1 MENVYTYRLLVI
13 FLFATLGIPVYAQTD
28 PVQFRFEHLT
38 VNEGLSHSDAMAVV
52 QDQQGFIWVAT
63 NKGIDRY
70 DGYEIKPYL
79 LPIDNENGLSN
90 NRVRALHVSPEGV
103 LWAGT
108 EGGGLNV
115 YNLNQDRFICL
126 HMKPG
131 GRSRELL
138 QLLNQSEIVA
148 LAVDKQGRIWAGTKQ
163 HGVFIVQAGTDG
175 DVQWLKQV
183 KLDTPRSRFCSIT
196 DLVIDKSGTLW
207 IAAANEGLFRLS
219 INQPEAVAGLVT
231 AFAKRNVMA
240 LAPDRQNGLWVA
252 TDSQVMWLSDEM
264 VHKRP
269 VADPVVL
276 PQMFRSIDCIHRDSF
291 GRLWIGTN
299 FGLLMAPIR
308 LQDGRP
314 PIVTDKITTYLP
326 LDTDPF
332 SINSGRIHCIFEDR
346 FQVLWLA
353 ASAGGLNKI
362 DLRQKPFGHLSRQP
376 SQHPTLANNYINAVY
391 KEDARNLLWIATRNG
406 ISSYDLTHKVYQ
418 NYFSR
423 PLPGNVT
430 GMDVSC
436 IFQDTDSTLWF
447 GTQNDGLISLR
458 RQHGQPRFTTYAA
471 KDDLFQEVES
481 IVEDKFGTIWVAS
494 FDHGLTRLNHEGKV
508 LATYNMHN
516 SRLPTNRFTF
526 LLYDK
531 PTNIL
536 WASTQNAGVLKLKVR
551 PDKIELLRQFKHDI
565 HDPGSFRVNYAWPL
579 LKDRR
584 GIIWVGTIGGGLH
597 QIITNKRGQEE
608 VRRCTSWLPD
618 SDVESIL
625 EDNEGN
631 LWLGS
636 EGLIRVNVA
645 THRVL
650 RYNVV
655 DGVQSNSFKIGAA
668 CRAHDETLFFGGI
681 NGITFLKPCLI
692 QSNPYPPFVQITGFA
707 VQNQPV
713 HVGQEINGRVL
724 VRESLNHTQ
733 GLQIKDN
740 ENDFSISF
748 VGLNFANPR
757 KNRYAYQL
765 VGYNDKWIPLPG
777 NQRTVSFTNLP
788 AGNYTFQV
796 KADNGEG
803 VWTHQPATLRLTILP
818 PWWKTGVAY
827 GIYSLLLI
835 TVLLLA
841 RHILLKQQALEN
853 KVAFEHFQYEKEKEL
868 SHLKLEF
875 FTHVSHEIRTPLTL
889 ILGPMEELAASAW
902 KFNGMKDKVLLVHQ
916 QTRRL
921 LSLINQL
928 LDFRKMES
936 QQIALQASRNDII
949 PFVKELF
956 LMFQLKAEEQRLRY
970 TIEVPPGA
978 VGVYFDRNKLEVAI
992 INVLS
997 NALKYTPAE
1006 RGVQLRVVVVGNAEE
1021 DARYDEQHR
1030 LQHNFLEISI
1040 ADEGVGIKPEELE
1053 RVFDV
1058 YYQAS
1063 HSASMRVVGTG
1074 IGLSLVKQ
1082 FVERHGGE
1090 VRITSRVNAG
1100 TTFIIRLPFGKQHL
1114 NPADLTVQE
1123 ACLPQ
1128 TQPSPA
1134 DYTFIVDPTV
1144 VVPATLRLLVVEDNS
1159 DVREYITQL
1168 FEAKF
1173 EVHTAS
1179 DGLEG
1184 WEKAIHLLPD
1194 LIISDIMMPQSD
1206 GLELCK
1212 KIKQEPKTMHIPVVL
1227 LTARAAVIHEIEGLE
1242 LGADEYISKPFNP
1255 DMLTARVSTLVYNRL
1270 KMRQYY
1276 QQKILLEP
1284 TDICIPDADKLFLE
1298 TAMAIVE
1305 KNLMEPDFSVQ
1316 ELVKAMAMSRSVF
1329 YRKIK
1334 SITGQSV
1341 VEFIND
1347 IRMRRAAKLL
1357 ISSQL
1362 RVFEVCTLVGLEDL
1376 KYFRKA
1382 FQQVHGVSP
1391 SEYVRKHRAEK
1402 EAPVSG
1408 PA

>member
-1 MENVYTYRLLVI
+1 MEKMFTCRLVVI
-13 FLFATLGIPVYAQTD
+13 LFFSGLYVCGFAQTD

-90 NRVRALHVSPEGV
+90 NRVRSLHVSPEGT

-115 YNLNQDRFICL
+115 YNLNQDRFMCL

-131 GRSRELL
+131 TAGSDLL
-138 QLLNQSEIVA
+138 QLVNQSEIAA
-148 LAVDKQGRIWAGTKQ
+148 LAVDSQGRVWAGTRQ

-175 DVQWLKQV
+175 EVQWIKQI
-183 KLDTPRSRFCSIT
+183 KLATPRSRFCEIT
-196 DLVIDKSGTLW
+196 DLIIDKAGTVW
-207 IAAANEGLFRLS
+207 IAAARDGLFTIPAR
-219 INQPEAVAGLVT
+219 QPDAVAGVVT
-231 AFAKRNVMA
+231 AFTGKYVRA

-252 TDSQVMWLSDEM
+252 TDSQVMWM
-264 VHKRP
+264 PAGTRAKQV
-269 VADPVVL
+269 VDPFVL
-276 PQMFRSIDCIHRDSF
+276 PQTFRSIDCLHRDSF

-299 FGLLMAPIR
+299 FGLLMLPV
-308 LQDGRP
+308 QVQEGKMP
-314 PIVTDKITTYLP
+314 VVTDKVTTYLP

-376 SQHPTLANNYINAVY
+376 SQQPTLANNYINALY

-430 GMDVSC
+430 GMDVAC

-447 GTQNDGLISLR
+447 GTQNDGLLALR
-458 RQHGQPRFTTYAA
+458 RRHGQVRFTTYNPQG
-471 KDDLFQEVES
+471 DLFQEVES
-481 IVEDKFGTIWVAS
+481 IVEDKFGTIWTAT
-494 FDHGLTRLNHEGKV
+494 FDHGLTRLDHEGKV
-508 LATYNMHN
+508 LATYTMQN
-516 SRLPTNRFTF
+516 SGLPTDRFTF

-536 WASTQNAGVLKLKVR
+536 WASTQNAGVLKLKVW
-551 PDKIELLRQFKHDI
+551 PDKIEVLRQFKHDT
-565 HDPGSFRVNYAWPL
+565 HDPGSLRVNYAWPL
-579 LKDRR
+579 LKDRH
-584 GIIWVGTIGGGLH
+584 GVIWVGTIGGGLH
-597 QIITNKRGQEE
+597 RIVTGKDGRE
-608 VRRCTSWLPD
+608 VVSRCTSWLPD

-636 EGLIRVNVA
+636 EGLIRVNTA

-650 RYNVV
+650 RYNVA
-655 DGVQSNSFKIGAA
+655 DGIQSNSFKIGAA
-668 CRAHDETLFFGGI
+668 CRASDETLFFGGI

-692 QSNPYPPFVQITGFA
+692 QSNPYPPFVQLTGFA
-707 VQNQPV
+707 IQNQPV

-733 GLQIKDN
+733 GLEIKDN
-740 ENDFSISF
+740 ENDFSVSF
-748 VGLNFANPR
+748 VGLNFANPQ
-757 KNRYAYQL
+757 KNHYAYQL
-765 VGYNDKWIPLPG
+765 VGYNDKWIPLSA

-788 AGNYTFQV
+788 AGDYTFQV

-803 VWTHQPATLRLTILP
+803 VWTHKPATLQLTILP
-818 PWWKTGVAY
+818 PWWKTWVAY
-827 GIYSLLLI
+827 AIYTLVLI

-841 RHILLKQQALEN
+841 RHILLRQQALEN

-936 QQIALQASRNDII
+936 QQIALQASQHDII
-949 PFVKELF
+949 PFVTELF
-956 LMFQLKAEEQRLRY
+956 LMFQLKAEEQRLHY
-970 TIEVPPGA
+970 TIDVPPA
-978 VGVYFDRNKLEVAI
+978 IVPVYFDRNKLEVAI

-1006 RGVQLRVVVVGNAEE
+1006 RGVHLRVVAVGDPSQ
-1021 DARYDEQHR
+1021 DARYDEQR
-1030 LQHNFLEISI
+1030 KLQTNFLEIVI
-1040 ADEGVGIKPEELE
+1040 VDEGVGIKPEELE
-1053 RVFDV
+1053 KVFDV

-1082 FVERHGGE
+1082 FIERHGGE
-1090 VRITSRVNAG
+1090 VQLTSRINAG
-1100 TTFIIRLPFGKQHL
+1100 TTFTIRLPFGKQHL
-1114 NPADLTVQE
+1114 TPADLLTQE
-1123 ACLPQ
+1123 
-1128 TQPSPA
+1128 TYPSPA
-1134 DYTFIVDPTV
+1134 ALVPADHAFIVDPSV
-1144 VVPATLRLLVVEDNS
+1144 LMPASLRLLIVEDNS

-1168 FEAKF
+1168 FAAKF
-1173 EVHTAS
+1173 DVHTAA

-1184 WEKAIHLLPD
+1184 WEKATRLVPD

-1212 KIKQEPKTMHIPVVL
+1212 KVKQEPKTMHIPVLL

-1255 DMLTARVSTLVYNRL
+1255 DVLTAKVNTLVYNRL
-1270 KMRQYY
+1270 KIRQYY

-1284 TDICIPDADKLFLE
+1284 TDISIPDGDRVFLE

-1391 SEYVRKHRAEK
+1391 SEYARKHRAEK
-1402 EAPVSG
+1402 EMQ
-1408 PA
+1408 PAGTD